1 MTKRKRSRT
10 FCDCQKFEIDIIRLK
25 KNAKR
30 IGRVLKKHGPR
41 LGRQGKEV
49 KSNVTDNES
58 ANMMTSHGTIQGYNG
73 QALVDSK
80 HQVIVHA
87 EAFGEGQDH
96 YHIGPMMV
104 GAKENM
110 EALGV

>member
-58 ANMMTSHGTIQGYNG
+58 ANMMTSHGTIQGYDG
-73 QALVDSK
+73 QAL
-80 HQVIVHA
+80 
-87 EAFGEGQDH
+87 F
-96 YHIGPMMV
+96 
-104 GAKENM
+104 
-110 EALGV
+110 